1 MPKQEEKKTSGR
13 VMTVII
19 ILVFLTGYYV
29 LKETQKAKPQTIA
42 ENKEITLR
50 VIPVKAE
57 NVNIQKSYI
66 GYVTPINEVNVLP
79 YISGFIDK
87 VMVEGGQDVSQG
99 ETLVI
104 IRQDEYKAG
113 LEAAKA
119 SVLQAE
125 ANFAN
130 AKSYYDRIK
139 KAGAKAVSKTEVDSA
154 KASYLSSQAVVAQA
168 KANYASAKV
177 NYDYTE
183 IQAPVNGTVGDV
195 SLTKGDY
202 VSPGGQ
208 SLFKII
214 QYNPIRVVF
223 SITDKDY
230 LDELAQGELFARDT
244 IRLRL
249 ANGNIYAKSGKYRYV
264 DNEINRK
271 TNSIAVYADFENKNK
286 TLVANA
292 YVDVLLDKTYQN
304 GVLVQ
309 QSVVLKE
316 ADGNYV
322 YVVNGS
328 QLTKVKVDIVTPVK
342 NDYLLKNTFKKGD
355 YLVIDKVSKMSPEQ
369 KIRIKI
375 VGGEKK

>member
-1 MPKQEEKKTSGR
+1 MLKQEEKTYGWLLA
-13 VMTVII
+13 VV
-19 ILVFLTGYYV
+19 LVLALLAGYYA
-29 LKETQKAKPQTIA
+29 LKETQKAKPQTVTA
-42 ENKEITLR
+42 AKEITLR
-50 VIPVKAE
+50 VVPVKAE
-57 NVNIQKSYI
+57 DVDIQKSYI
-66 GYVTPINEVNVLP
+66 GYVTPINEVSVLP
-79 YISGFIDK
+79 YINGFLDK
-87 VMVEGGQDVSQG
+87 IMVSGGQDVSQG
-99 ETLVI
+99 ETLVVI
-104 IRQDEYKAG
+104 KQDEYKANMD
-113 LEAAKA
+113 AARA
-119 SVLQAE
+119 SVIQAE

-154 KASYLSSQAVVAQA
+154 KASYLSSQAAVAQA
-168 KANYASAKV
+168 KANFALAKV

-183 IQAPVNGTVGDV
+183 IQAPVNGTVGEV

-208 SLFKII
+208 ALFKII

-230 LDELAQGELFARDT
+230 LDELAQGKLFAQDE

-249 ANGNIYAKSGKYRYV
+249 SNGNIYAKPGQYRYV
-264 DNEINRK
+264 DNEIDRQ
-271 TNSIAVYADFENKNK
+271 TNSIAVYADFENEDK

-292 YVDVLLDKTYQN
+292 YVDVLLNKIYKN
-304 GVLVQ
+304 GVLVRQ
-309 QSVVLKE
+309 NYVSRE

-328 QLTKVKVDIVTPVK
+328 QLSKVKVDIVAPVK
-342 NDYLLKNTFKKGD
+342 NDYLLKNNFKRGD
-355 YLVIDKVSKMSPEQ
+355 YLVIDKVSKMSPDQ
-369 KIRIKI
+369 KIRIEI

>member
-1 MPKQEEKKTSGR
+1 MPKQEEKTYGWLLA
-13 VMTVII
+13 VV
-19 ILVFLTGYYV
+19 LVLALLAGYYA
-29 LKETQKAKPQTIA
+29 LKETQKAKPQTVTA
-42 ENKEITLR
+42 AKEITLR

-57 NVNIQKSYI
+57 DVDIQKSYI
-66 GYVTPINEVNVLP
+66 GYVTPINEVSVLP
-79 YISGFIDK
+79 YINGFLDK
-87 VMVEGGQDVSQG
+87 IMVSGGQDVSQG
-99 ETLVI
+99 ETLVVI
-104 IRQDEYKAG
+104 KQDEYKANMD
-113 LEAAKA
+113 AARA
-119 SVLQAE
+119 SVIQAE

-139 KAGAKAVSKTEVDSA
+139 KAGAKAVSKTEIDSA
-154 KASYLSSQAVVAQA
+154 KASYLSSQAAVAQA
-168 KANYASAKV
+168 KANFALAKV

-183 IQAPVNGTVGDV
+183 IQAPVNGTVGEV

-208 SLFKII
+208 ALFKII

-230 LDELAQGELFARDT
+230 LDELAQGKLFAQDE

-249 ANGNIYAKSGKYRYV
+249 SNGNIYAKPGQYRYV
-264 DNEINRK
+264 DNEIDRQ
-271 TNSIAVYADFENKNK
+271 TNSIAVYADFENEDK

-292 YVDVLLDKTYQN
+292 YVDVLLNKIYKN
-304 GVLVQ
+304 GVLVRQ
-309 QSVVLKE
+309 NYVSRE

-328 QLTKVKVDIVTPVK
+328 QLSKVKVDIVAPVK
-342 NDYLLKNTFKKGD
+342 NDYLLKNNFKRGD
-355 YLVIDKVSKMSPEQ
+355 YLVIDKVSKMSPDQ
-369 KIRIKI
+369 KIRIEI

>member
-1 MPKQEEKKTSGR
+1 MPKQEEKTYGWLLA
-13 VMTVII
+13 VV
-19 ILVFLTGYYV
+19 LVLALLAGYYA
-29 LKETQKAKPQTIA
+29 LKETQKAKPQTVTA
-42 ENKEITLR
+42 AKEITLR

-57 NVNIQKSYI
+57 DVDIQKSYI
-66 GYVTPINEVNVLP
+66 GYVTPINEVSVLP
-79 YISGFIDK
+79 YINGFLDK
-87 VMVEGGQDVSQG
+87 IMVSGGQDVSQG
-99 ETLVI
+99 ETLVVI
-104 IRQDEYKAG
+104 KQDEYKANMD
-113 LEAAKA
+113 AARA
-119 SVLQAE
+119 SVIQAE

-139 KAGAKAVSKTEVDSA
+139 KAGAKAVSKTEIDSA
-154 KASYLSSQAVVAQA
+154 KASYLSSQAAVAQA
-168 KANYASAKV
+168 KANFALAKV

-183 IQAPVNGTVGDV
+183 IQAPVNGTVGEV

-208 SLFKII
+208 ALFKII

-230 LDELAQGELFARDT
+230 LDELAQGKLFAQDE

-249 ANGNIYAKSGKYRYV
+249 SNGNIYAKPGQYRYV
-264 DNEINRK
+264 DNEIDRQ
-271 TNSIAVYADFENKNK
+271 TNSIAVYADFENEDK

-292 YVDVLLDKTYQN
+292 YVDVLLNKTYKN
-304 GVLVQ
+304 GVLVRQ
-309 QSVVLKE
+309 NYVSRE

-328 QLTKVKVDIVTPVK
+328 QLSKVKVDIVAPVK
-342 NDYLLKNTFKKGD
+342 NDYLLKNNFKRGD
-355 YLVIDKVSKMSPEQ
+355 YLVIDKISKMSPDQ
-369 KIRIKI
+369 KIRIEI

>member
-1 MPKQEEKKTSGR
+1 MLKQEEKTYGWLLA
-13 VMTVII
+13 VV
-19 ILVFLTGYYV
+19 LVLALLAGYYA
-29 LKETQKAKPQTIA
+29 LKETQKAKPQTVTA
-42 ENKEITLR
+42 AKEITLR
-50 VIPVKAE
+50 VVPVKAE
-57 NVNIQKSYI
+57 DVDIQKSYI
-66 GYVTPINEVNVLP
+66 GYVTPINEVSVLP
-79 YISGFIDK
+79 YINGFLDK
-87 VMVEGGQDVSQG
+87 IMVSGGQDVSQG
-99 ETLVI
+99 ETLVVI
-104 IRQDEYKAG
+104 KQDEYKANMD
-113 LEAAKA
+113 AARA
-119 SVLQAE
+119 SVIQAE

-154 KASYLSSQAVVAQA
+154 KASYLSSQAAVAQA
-168 KANYASAKV
+168 KANFALAKV

-183 IQAPVNGTVGDV
+183 IQAPVNGTVGEV

-208 SLFKII
+208 ALFKII

-230 LDELAQGELFARDT
+230 LDELVQGKLFAQDE

-249 ANGNIYAKSGKYRYV
+249 SNGNIYAKPGQYRYV
-264 DNEINRK
+264 DNEIDRQ
-271 TNSIAVYADFENKNK
+271 TNSIAVYADFENEDK

-292 YVDVLLDKTYQN
+292 YVDVLLNKIYKN
-304 GVLVQ
+304 GVLVRQ
-309 QSVVLKE
+309 NYVSRE

-328 QLTKVKVDIVTPVK
+328 QLSKVKVDIVAPVK
-342 NDYLLKNTFKKGD
+342 NDYLLKNNFKRGD
-355 YLVIDKVSKMSPEQ
+355 YLVIDKVSKMSPDQ
-369 KIRIKI
+369 KIRIEI

>member
-87 VMVEGGQDVSQG
+87 VMVDGGQDVSQG
-99 ETLVI
+99 ETLVV

-154 KASYLSSQAVVAQA
+154 KASYLSAQAVVAQA

-177 NYDYTE
+177 NFDYTE

-230 LDELAQGELFARDT
+230 LDELAQGELFAQDT

-271 TNSIAVYADFENKNK
+271 TNSIAVYADFENEDK

-309 QSVVLKE
+309 QSVVSKE
-316 ADGNYV
+316 TDGNYV

-328 QLTKVKVDIVTPVK
+328 RLTKVKVDIVTPVK
-342 NDYLLKNTFKKGD
+342 NDYLLKNTFQKGD

>member
-1 MPKQEEKKTSGR
+1 MPKQEEKTYGWLLA
-13 VMTVII
+13 VV
-19 ILVFLTGYYV
+19 LVLALLAGYYA
-29 LKETQKAKPQTIA
+29 LKETQKAKPQTVTA
-42 ENKEITLR
+42 AKEITLR
-50 VIPVKAE
+50 VVPVKAE
-57 NVNIQKSYI
+57 DVDIQKSYI
-66 GYVTPINEVNVLP
+66 GYVTPINEVSVLP
-79 YISGFIDK
+79 YINGFLDK
-87 VMVEGGQDVSQG
+87 IMVSGGQDVSQG
-99 ETLVI
+99 ETLVVI
-104 IRQDEYKAG
+104 KQDEYKANMD
-113 LEAAKA
+113 AARA
-119 SVLQAE
+119 SVIQAE

-154 KASYLSSQAVVAQA
+154 KASYLSSQAAVAQA
-168 KANYASAKV
+168 KANFALAKV

-183 IQAPVNGTVGDV
+183 IQAPVNGTVGEV

-208 SLFKII
+208 ALFKII

-230 LDELAQGELFARDT
+230 LDELAQGKLFAQDE

-249 ANGNIYAKSGKYRYV
+249 SNGNIYAKPGQYRYV
-264 DNEINRK
+264 DNEIDRQ
-271 TNSIAVYADFENKNK
+271 TNSIAVYADFENEDK

-292 YVDVLLDKTYQN
+292 YVDVLLNKTYKN
-304 GVLVQ
+304 GVLVRQ
-309 QSVVLKE
+309 NYVSRE

-328 QLTKVKVDIVTPVK
+328 QLSKVKVDIVAPVK
-342 NDYLLKNTFKKGD
+342 NDYLLKNNFKRGD
-355 YLVIDKVSKMSPEQ
+355 YLVIDKVSKMSPDQ
-369 KIRIKI
+369 KIRIEI

>member
-1 MPKQEEKKTSGR
+1 MPKQEEKTYGWLLA
-13 VMTVII
+13 VV
-19 ILVFLTGYYV
+19 LVLALLAGYYA
-29 LKETQKAKPQTIA
+29 LKETQKAKPQTVTA
-42 ENKEITLR
+42 AKEITLR

-57 NVNIQKSYI
+57 DVDIQKSYI
-66 GYVTPINEVNVLP
+66 GYVTPINEVSVLP
-79 YISGFIDK
+79 YINGFLDK
-87 VMVEGGQDVSQG
+87 IMVSGGQDVSQG
-99 ETLVI
+99 ETLVVI
-104 IRQDEYKAG
+104 KQDEYKANMD
-113 LEAAKA
+113 AARA
-119 SVLQAE
+119 SVIQAE

-139 KAGAKAVSKTEVDSA
+139 KAGAKAVSKTEIDSA
-154 KASYLSSQAVVAQA
+154 KASYLSSQAAVAQA
-168 KANYASAKV
+168 KANFALAKV

-183 IQAPVNGTVGDV
+183 IQAPVNGTVGEV

-208 SLFKII
+208 ALFKII

-230 LDELAQGELFARDT
+230 LDELAQGKLFAQDE

-249 ANGNIYAKSGKYRYV
+249 SNGNIYAKPGQYRYV
-264 DNEINRK
+264 DNEIDRQ
-271 TNSIAVYADFENKNK
+271 TNSIAVYADFENEDK

-292 YVDVLLDKTYQN
+292 YVDVLLNKIYKN
-304 GVLVQ
+304 GVLVRQ
-309 QSVVLKE
+309 NYVSRE

-328 QLTKVKVDIVTPVK
+328 QLSKVKVDIVAPVK
-342 NDYLLKNTFKKGD
+342 NDYLLKNTFKRGD
-355 YLVIDKVSKMSPEQ
+355 YLVIDKVSKMSPDQ
-369 KIRIKI
+369 KIRIEI

>member
-1 MPKQEEKKTSGR
+1 MPKQEEKTYGWLLA
-13 VMTVII
+13 VV
-19 ILVFLTGYYV
+19 LVLALLAGYYA
-29 LKETQKAKPQTIA
+29 LKETQKAKPQTVTA
-42 ENKEITLR
+42 AKEITLR

-57 NVNIQKSYI
+57 DVDIQKSYI
-66 GYVTPINEVNVLP
+66 GYVTPINEVSVLP
-79 YISGFIDK
+79 YINGFLDK
-87 VMVEGGQDVSQG
+87 IMVSGGQDVSQG
-99 ETLVI
+99 ETLVVI
-104 IRQDEYKAG
+104 KQDEYKANMD
-113 LEAAKA
+113 AARA
-119 SVLQAE
+119 SVIQAE

-139 KAGAKAVSKTEVDSA
+139 KAGAKAVSKTEIDSA
-154 KASYLSSQAVVAQA
+154 KASYLSSQAAVAQA
-168 KANYASAKV
+168 KANFALAKV

-183 IQAPVNGTVGDV
+183 IQAPVNGTVGEV

-208 SLFKII
+208 ALFKII

-230 LDELAQGELFARDT
+230 LDELAQGKLFAQDE

-249 ANGNIYAKSGKYRYV
+249 SNGNIYAKPGQYRYV
-264 DNEINRK
+264 DNEIDRQ
-271 TNSIAVYADFENKNK
+271 TNSIAVYADFENEDK

-292 YVDVLLDKTYQN
+292 YVDVLLNKTYKN
-304 GVLVQ
+304 GVLVRQ
-309 QSVVLKE
+309 NYVSRE

-328 QLTKVKVDIVTPVK
+328 QLSKVKVDIVAPVK
-342 NDYLLKNTFKKGD
+342 NDYLLKNNFKRGD
-355 YLVIDKVSKMSPEQ
+355 YLVIDKVSKMSPDQ
-369 KIRIKI
+369 KIRIEI